1 MPILSRRSAIFVAS
15 LLSILSVSAAADE
28 NALRALVEAEKN
40 FAATSVER
48 GIRES
53 FLQFF
58 AENSIIFAP
67 EPKNGKKFY
76 TYYEDKGRRLN
87 WRPIFATI
95 AGSGELGVTTGP
107 WELSKSKAEPA
118 PIAHGDF
125 LSVWRKQSDG
135 SWKVI
140 VDVGVDHG
148 PPGELPGE
156 TQLLPPSNMPTK
168 VDVDVAQRKLQQ
180 ADSRLIDALKEA
192 AGSAILAAASEH
204 IRVLR
209 QNSLPAAGHDAAT
222 ATLGADNTG
231 PTRNFMDGGISSAGD
246 LAYRYGSYEID
257 DDNGT
262 ERGYYLTIWRM
273 ENSDWKILIDLQKK
287 TPDK

>member
-1 MPILSRRSAIFVAS
+1 MPTLSIWSRILASSIF
-15 LLSILSVSAAADE
+15 SILSVSAADE
-28 NALRALVEAEKN
+28 NALRSLVEAEKS

-53 FLQFF
+53 FLRFF

-95 AGSGELGVTTGP
+95 ASSGELGVTTGP
-107 WELSKSKAEPA
+107 WEIAKFKAVPA

-125 LSVWRKQSDG
+125 LSVWRKQLDNA
-135 SWKVI
+135 WKVI
-140 VDVGVDHG
+140 VDVGVDHR
-148 PPGELPGE
+148 PPAELPRE
-156 TQLLPPSNMPTK
+156 PELLPPSDTLAK
-168 VDVDVAQRKLQQ
+168 EDFDVAQRKLQQ
-180 ADSRLIDALKEA
+180 ADSRLIAALKQA
-192 AGSAILAAASEH
+192 AGPAILAVAREH

-209 QNSLPAAGHDAAT
+209 QNTLPAKGREAAT
-222 ATLGADNTG
+222 TVLGLDHIG
-231 PTRNFMDGGISSAGD
+231 PTRNFIDGGISSAGD
-246 LAYRYGSYEID
+246 LAYRYGSYAID

-262 ERGYYLTIWRM
+262 ERGYYLTIWRT
-273 ENSDWKILIDLQKK
+273 EGNGDWKIIIDLQKK
-287 TPDK
+287 APDA

>member
-1 MPILSRRSAIFVAS
+1 MPTLSIPLRIFAAL
-15 LLSILSVSAAADE
+15 LLSIFPAFGGSED
-28 NALRALVEAEKN
+28 ALRSLVEAEKS

-53 FLQFF
+53 FLRFF

-95 AGSGELGVTTGP
+95 ASSGELGVTTGP
-107 WELSKSKAEPA
+107 WELASKDEPA
-118 PIAHGDF
+118 PIAYGDF
-125 LSVWRKQSDG
+125 LSVWRKQLDN

-148 PPGELPGE
+148 PPSELPREPQLLPAGELP
-156 TQLLPPSNMPTK
+156 TR
-168 VDVDVAQRKLQQ
+168 VDVDVAQQKLQQ
-180 ADSRLIDALKEA
+180 ADGRLIASLKEA
-192 AGSAILAAASEH
+192 AGPAILAAASEH

-209 QNSLPAAGHDAAT
+209 QNFLPAAGREAAT
-222 ATLGADNTG
+222 AMLGLDNSG
-231 PTRNFMDGGISSAGD
+231 PARSFIDGGISSAAD
-246 LAYRYGSYEID
+246 LAYRYGSYVID

-262 ERGYYLTIWRM
+262 ERGHYLTIWRA
-273 ENSDWKILIDLQKK
+273 EEKGDWKILVDLQKK
-287 TPDK
+287 AADR